1 MARRQRSISDDE
13 QDLLLS
19 LYALGYPKPE
29 AEVRLIPGRRLRFD
43 HCWRRERVALEI
55 HGATFTQ
62 GRHVSG
68 VGFDRDRE
76 KMALAQ
82 LAGYLVI
89 EATVGM
95 LRDGRA
101 LGLLTRALTLR
112 ITTEGAA

>member
-1 MARRQRSISDDE
+1 MARRRSITDDE

-43 HCWRRERVALEI
+43 YCWRAEKVALEI
-55 HGATFTQ
+55 HGATFTG
-62 GRHVSG
+62 GRHTSG

-89 EATVGM
+89 EATAGM

-101 LGLLTRALTLR
+101 LSLVTRALALR
-112 ITTEGAA
+112 AATEGAA